1 MVTMVVSI
9 VPGAQTQKDYL
20 SNFNQ
25 QFIKISRVGEI
36 ILKNWILTT
45 LQVLSEQVIYSISGR
60 QMLKQPWLIL
70 SVLPLLASKI
80 GKIEGHNI

>member
-25 QFIKISRVGEI
+25 QFIKIFRVGEI
-36 ILKNWILTT
+36 ILKNWTLTT
-45 LQVLSEQVIYSISGR
+45 LQALSEQVIYSSSGR
-60 QMLKQPWLIL
+60 WMLKQPWLII
-70 SVLPLLASKI
+70 LLNKCS
-80 GKIEGHNI
+80 G